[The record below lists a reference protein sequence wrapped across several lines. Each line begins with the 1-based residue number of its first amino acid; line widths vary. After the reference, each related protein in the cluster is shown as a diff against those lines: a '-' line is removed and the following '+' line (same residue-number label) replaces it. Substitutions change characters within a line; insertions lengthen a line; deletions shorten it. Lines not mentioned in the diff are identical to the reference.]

1 MIKVIDDWYVTI
13 DSSPINYVVRRGDG
27 KKNSKGKW
35 LDRSRGYFGSLLKAV
50 EEIRRQIVAERL
62 ESETRTLEQALSAI
76 SAVDARFEKAISAI
90 DV

>member
-13 DSSPINYVVRRGDG
+13 DSYPINYVVRRGDG

-90 DV
+90 DA